1 MTRRSVLAFF
11 AVAAILSAS
20 MATTAVAARGGEVR
34 VDIKR
39 NAVLIDAG
47 QAVLV
52 SVKARCPVG
61 YDVLEAFV
69 YISQEGNESDFGFFG
84 LTCNGKQQRFVV
96 RLNTFDEARFHPGSA
111 HASALVLVIDP
122 KTDETLSDQDS
133 QQVKIRER
141 GS

>member
-1 MTRRSVLAFF
+1 MTGRSILASL
-11 AVAAILSAS
+11 VVPAILSAS
-20 MATTAVAARGGEVR
+20 MATTAVAARGGELR
-34 VDIKR
+34 VDIKH

-69 YISQEGNESDFGFFG
+69 YISQDGNESDFGFFG

-96 RLNTFDEARFHPGSA
+96 RVSAFDEARFHPGTA
-111 HASALVLVIDP
+111 HASAYVLVTDP
-122 KTDETLSDQDS
+122 ATEETLTAQDSDQI
-133 QQVKIRER
+133 KIRDR
-141 GS
+141 